1 MFMLNILEE
10 EKDKQDKDMIK
21 SVELHDLYDK
31 RKHYGELVKQMHK
44 PIISRKK
51 QLELKILKA
60 NIKHIPKIKST
71 DDTHSAGKGISNES
85 SSQRC
90 NSPVP
95 SGGRS
100 EYRCYFSENQR
111 IKPIKKWRENEMK
124 PMQRKKLAP
133 LVVDYLLEKRK
144 MNDEKSL
151 YNEDFGNK
159 KKRKPIEWKSLVDK
173 MGHKDKVEFLRVKAQ
188 QIEEKAKL
196 KDEKN
201 NVGML

>member
-1 MFMLNILEE
+1 MFMLHILEE
-10 EKDKQDKDMIK
+10 EKDKHDKDMIK

-60 NIKHIPKIKST
+60 NIKHIPKLKST

-111 IKPIKKWRENEMK
+111 IKSIKKWRENEMK